1 MNHPTPR
8 LLLILLACA
17 AHAADS
23 ADDKS
28 PIQVKV
34 DRNGTKTAKV
44 TVDVTIPDPVDTRK
58 EAEERSAV
66 LVTRGIGKPA
76 QAFGAVLAPKVA
88 AQASESGVSTSPSEV
103 GEQTETQQIVDARS
117 RGANYLIEISV
128 NSFSSS
134 VSTILSQ
141 QSRRVTANVAW
152 RVIDITAN
160 NAAVG
165 SGQVN
170 DSSVAD
176 TIIAEEEQVAALSD
190 AVARK
195 VGVGIVQKLNGTK
208 GRQAAEW
215 PVQFRI
221 RADELTFPSIV
232 VDENHVVRRSKE
244 PINVE
249 LTGFTLTCDGVVV
262 GTVPSVT
269 PISLPRGLRTIS
281 LERSGFE
288 PWKGKV
294 NVREGLVIEPV
305 IRPTEDSIAR
315 WRAQT
320 AFLQGLADG
329 AKLNDAQAEKVRG
342 AAEALR
348 NSGFKTN
355 VNVKVEA
362 DELPET
368 VLVAPGR

>member
-1 MNHPTPR
+1 MKHSR
-8 LLLILLACA
+8 LLLLFLACA
-17 AHAADS
+17 LQAAENS
-23 ADDKS
+23 ADKN
-28 PIQVKV
+28 PIQVTV

-58 EAEERSAV
+58 EVEERSAV
-66 LVTRGIGKPA
+66 LVTRGIGKAA
-76 QAFGAVLAPKVA
+76 QAFGAGLSPKVA
-88 AQASESGVSTSPSEV
+88 AQASESGVSISPSEV

-134 VSTILSQ
+134 VNKILSQ
-141 QSRRVTANVAW
+141 ESRRIATNVAW
-152 RVIDITAN
+152 RIIDISAN

-176 TIIAEEEQVAALSD
+176 TILAEDEQIAALSD
-190 AVARK
+190 AVAQK

-208 GRQAAEW
+208 GKQATEW

-249 LTGFTLTCDGVVV
+249 LSGFTLTCDGVVV
-262 GTVPSVT
+262 GTVPAAT
-269 PISLPRGLRTIS
+269 PISLPRGLRSIT
-281 LERSGFE
+281 LERPGFE

-294 NVREGLVIEPV
+294 NVKEGLVIEPV
-305 IRPTEDSIAR
+305 IRPTEESINR
-315 WRAQT
+315 WRSQT

-329 AKLNDAQAEKVRG
+329 AKLTDAQAEKVRG
-342 AAEALR
+342 AAETLR

-355 VNVKVEA
+355 VNVKVDA
-362 DELPET
+362 KELPES
-368 VLVAPGR
+368 VILPR